1 MEPKDE
7 FLTITD
13 TPAEGFY
20 SEKRSKFLA
29 FAFHVTSE
37 EEVKQYVAEFRKKY
51 YDARHVCW
59 AYMLGA
65 DRTDF
70 RANDD
75 GEPSSTAGKPILGQ
89 INKNELTDILIIV
102 VRYYG
107 GVNLGTSGLIVAYRT
122 AAAEA
127 IANAEIVSQFV
138 EEEVVFDFPY
148 IMMNDVMKIIKD
160 MSPRIISQTYDNT
173 CEMKLSIR
181 KSEAPMLKAKFDKLA
196 FKEDEL
202 KASSY
207 HHHIMS
213 KGRCSIPAVVL

>member
-1 MEPKDE
+1 MEPKDK

-122 AAAEA
+122 AASEA

-196 FKEDEL
+196 FKED
-202 KASSY
+202 
-207 HHHIMS
+207 
-213 KGRCSIPAVVL
+213 

>member
-196 FKEDEL
+196 FKEN
-202 KASSY
+202 
-207 HHHIMS
+207 
-213 KGRCSIPAVVL
+213 

>member
-1 MEPKDE
+1 MEQKDE

-138 EEEVVFDFPY
+138 EEVVFDFPY

-181 KSEAPMLKAKFDKLA
+181 KSEAPILKSKFDKLA
-196 FKEDEL
+196 FKDD
-202 KASSY
+202 
-207 HHHIMS
+207 
-213 KGRCSIPAVVL
+213 

>member
-1 MEPKDE
+1 MEQKDE

-65 DRTDF
+65 ERTDF

-148 IMMNDVMKIIKD
+148 ITMNDVMKIIKD

-196 FKEDEL
+196 FKDD
-202 KASSY
+202 
-207 HHHIMS
+207 
-213 KGRCSIPAVVL
+213 

>member
-1 MEPKDE
+1 MEQKDE

-127 IANAEIVSQFV
+127 IANADIVSQFV

-196 FKEDEL
+196 FKED
-202 KASSY
+202 
-207 HHHIMS
+207 
-213 KGRCSIPAVVL
+213 

>member
-181 KSEAPMLKAKFDKLA
+181 KSEAPRLKAKFDKLA
-196 FKEDEL
+196 FKED
-202 KASSY
+202 
-207 HHHIMS
+207 
-213 KGRCSIPAVVL
+213 

>member
-138 EEEVVFDFPY
+138 EEKVVFDFPY

-181 KSEAPMLKAKFDKLA
+181 KSEAPRLKAKFDKLA
-196 FKEDEL
+196 FKED
-202 KASSY
+202 
-207 HHHIMS
+207 
-213 KGRCSIPAVVL
+213 